1 MKINSIIRQSL
12 MIALLIYSTVSIAH
26 PGGHYNGEGAVF
38 NNWQLKN
45 GKVIKGN
52 FSMGKSDFI
61 LLEQENGNLLK
72 VLKRLEIIIY
82 QNLKRNFD
90 RLR

>member
-1 MKINSIIRQSL
+1 
-12 MIALLIYSTVSIAH
+12 MIALLIYSSVSIAH
-26 PGGHYNGEGAVF
+26 PGGHYHGEGAVF

-61 LLEQENGNLLK
+61 LLEQENITPYEQMQLLPTF
-72 VLKRLEIIIY
+72 IIAY
-82 QNLKRNFD
+82 L
-90 RLR
+90 L